1 MTSGATAGRS
11 EAFVLD
17 ASAVLALLQEEPG
30 AELVEAKV
38 GASAIS
44 AVNWSEVIHK
54 SLSRNLDVAG
64 LREDLEALGLR
75 IADFT
80 AEGAE
85 ATARLGSVTAPL
97 GLSLGDRACLALAG
111 ALGVPA
117 MTSDTALDRL
127 DLDIEVQIIR

>member
-1 MTSGATAGRS
+1 MTSGAAVGRS

-17 ASAVLALLQEEPG
+17 ASAVLALQQEEPG
-30 AELVEAKV
+30 AELAEAKV
-38 GASAIS
+38 TASAIS

-54 SLSRNLDVAG
+54 SLARHRDVAG

-75 IADFT
+75 IEHFT

-117 MTSDTALDRL
+117 VTSDTAWARL

>member
-1 MTSGATAGRS
+1 MES
-11 EAFVLD
+11 
-17 ASAVLALLQEEPG
+17 
-30 AELVEAKV
+30 KI

-54 SLSRNLDVAG
+54 SLSRHLDVAG

-75 IADFT
+75 VADFT
-80 AEGAE
+80 AESAE
-85 ATARLGSVTAPL
+85 ATARLGSVAAPP
-97 GLSLGDRACLALAG
+97 GLSLGDRTCLALAG

-117 MTSDTALDRL
+117 LTSDTAWARL